1 MAERKLRIVKGTDI
15 GDSKTC
21 LVQIFDKLYIGVP
34 QYDNIKTDDG
44 ALITYVESLADVYE
58 VTRISQGVP
67 AQKPGEEFPTV
78 LISLS
83 SFVLTKIGVIV
94 MVPDD
99 AMVGELANDS
109 PYYTE
114 YVRVKSGINL
124 VSADKLPR
132 GGH

>member
-1 MAERKLRIVKGTDI
+1 MI
-15 GDSKTC
+15 
-21 LVQIFDKLYIGVP
+21 
-34 QYDNIKTDDG
+34 
-44 ALITYVESLADVYE
+44 
-58 VTRISQGVP
+58 
-67 AQKPGEEFPTV
+67 
-78 LISLS
+78 
-83 SFVLTKIGVIV
+83 

-99 AMVGELANDS
+99 SMVSELANDS

>member
-1 MAERKLRIVKGTDI
+1 MSERKLRIVNKTEVDNT
-15 GDSKTC
+15 KTC

-34 QYDNIKTDDG
+34 QYDNVKTDDG
-44 ALITYVESLADVYE
+44 ALITYVESLGDVYE
-58 VTRISQGVP
+58 VTRSSQGVP

-83 SFVLTKIGVIV
+83 SFVLTKIGVMI

-99 AMVGELANDS
+99 SMVSELANDS